1 MTQGRI
7 IPPARNVSLEEA
19 IASVDFPVYG
29 LSHPIHGLQLLQC
42 SLSTKVSICYISDLY
57 EQKLRESQKNL
68 PRIRRVH
75 PFSSVS
81 SRKGSRE
88 RYEALLLPPAQDPG
102 YKVVCL
108 QELRGSDGVVREP
121 LMQDVCP
128 TILER
133 QEIMIDD
140 VHFIGNV
147 KYYDA
152 PYFHTFAYFYSTQT
166 SLTVRFY
173 GPDIEETFEI
183 LQALRVLNG
192 RPVE

>member
-29 LSHPIHGLQLLQC
+29 LSQSIHGLQLLQC

-57 EQKLRESQKNL
+57 EQKLKESQKNL
-68 PRIRRVH
+68 PRIKRVH
-75 PFSSVS
+75 PFSFVS

-88 RYEALLLPPAQDPG
+88 AYEALLLPPAQDPG

-108 QELRGSDGVVREP
+108 LELRGSDGVVREP

-133 QEIMIDD
+133 QEIIIDG

-147 KYYDA
+147 EYRET
-152 PYFHTFAYFYSTQT
+152 PYFHTFAYFDSTQT
-166 SLTVRFY
+166 SLTVHFY
-173 GPDIEETFEI
+173 GPDLEEMFEI
-183 LQALRVLNG
+183 LQALRVLNSKAI
-192 RPVE
+192 E